1 MAVLASDII
10 ARSLKAL
17 RVLGSTDTPNA
28 ADANDGLVA
37 FNAMLDSWSN
47 ENLLAFEVLVQ
58 SFVMTIGKT
67 TYTIGATGSPDISG
81 ARPLAIEDAYLLD
94 SNSIK
99 YGMAVV
105 SRETWTARTGL
116 STVTSQVPDTLWYD
130 PQYPLGVI
138 NIFPSPLLASTVV
151 IDTYLQQALFAALT
165 TQLSTPP
172 GYERAYV
179 FNLAVEIASQFGI
192 PIPAVGPG
200 QKNVV
205 EIANEAR
212 ANIKRKNI
220 RENIADMDRSIVSR
234 SKSTYN
240 IYRDGP

>member
-10 ARSLKAL
+10 TRSLKAL
-17 RVLGSTDTPNA
+17 RVIGSTETPNA

-47 ENLLAFEVLVQ
+47 ENLLAFEVLTQ
-58 SFVMTIGKT
+58 SFALTVGKT
-67 TYTIGATGSPDISG
+67 TYSIGASGSPDISG
-81 ARPLAIEDAYLLD
+81 TRPLAIEGAYLQD
-94 SNSIK
+94 TNSIK
-99 YGMAVV
+99 YGMDVV
-105 SRETWTARTGL
+105 SREVWIGRTGL
-116 STVTSQVPDTLWYD
+116 STVTSQLPDTLWYD
-130 PQYPLGVI
+130 PAYPLGVI
-138 NIFPSPLLASTVV
+138 NIFPTPLIAYTVY

-179 FNLAVEIASQFGI
+179 FNLAVEISSQFGI
-192 PIPAVGPG
+192 PIPAIGPG
-200 QKNVV
+200 QRNIV
-205 EIANEAR
+205 EIANESR

>member
-17 RVLGSTDTPNA
+17 KVLGSTETPNA

-58 SFVMTIGKT
+58 SFVLTIAKT
-67 TYTIGATGSPDISG
+67 TYSIGTSGTPDITG
-81 ARPLAIEDAYLLD
+81 TRPLAIENAYLQD
-94 SNSIK
+94 ANSIK
-99 YGMAVV
+99 YGMDVV

-116 STVTSQVPDTLWYD
+116 ATVTSQVPDTLWYD

-138 NIFPSPLLASTVV
+138 NIFPSPLLASTVF

-165 TQLSTPP
+165 TALSTPP

-179 FNLAVEIASQFGI
+179 FNLAVEISSQFGI

-200 QKNVV
+200 QRNIV
-205 EIANEAR
+205 EIANESR

-220 RENIADMDRSIVSR
+220 REVIADMDRSIVSR